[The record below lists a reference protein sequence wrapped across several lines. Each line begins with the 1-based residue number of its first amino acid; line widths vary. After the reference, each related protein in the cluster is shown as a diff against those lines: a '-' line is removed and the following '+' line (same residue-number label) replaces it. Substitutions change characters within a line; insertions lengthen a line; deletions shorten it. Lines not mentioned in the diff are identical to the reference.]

1 VDTIRTMYLKIVA
14 KLRHIFPPWMIC
26 RTPDKA
32 TQQRGF
38 LMFSA
43 EFRHQNLESDR
54 PFHPASIVN
63 GEGSLKQP
71 QDETDL

>member
-1 VDTIRTMYLKIVA
+1 MDTIRTMYLKTVE
-14 KLRHIFPPWMIC
+14 KFRHIFPPWTIC
-26 RTPDKA
+26 RTLGKA
-32 TQQRGF
+32 TQQRSF

-43 EFRHQNLESDR
+43 ELRHQNLESDR
-54 PFHPASIVN
+54 PFHPASTVN